1 MSDLLPVHEVLT
13 VVDRNSR
20 EILEAAGYQ
29 IVILSYTAY
38 AWVRTESFHYRIV
51 VSLRAHGDGKGDTD
65 Q

>member
-1 MSDLLPVHEVLT
+1 MSDLLPVHKVLT

-29 IVILSYTAY
+29 IVILSHATY
-38 AWVRTESFHYRIV
+38 AWVRTESLDNWV
-51 VSLRAHGDGKGDTD
+51 CKALRAHGDSKGDTD